1 MLHEIAFNLNHH
13 QYRRAEFYCELVREQ
28 FGNELS
34 EEQKVELRLNRA
46 RSIMHTGRLR
56 EAESEL
62 SELIT
67 HHYRNENFVVSI
79 CKEYAKVVG
88 YQKHE

>member
-1 MLHEIAFNLNHH
+1 
-13 QYRRAEFYCELVREQ
+13 
-28 FGNELS
+28 
-34 EEQKVELRLNRA
+34 
-46 RSIMHTGRLR
+46 MHTGRLR